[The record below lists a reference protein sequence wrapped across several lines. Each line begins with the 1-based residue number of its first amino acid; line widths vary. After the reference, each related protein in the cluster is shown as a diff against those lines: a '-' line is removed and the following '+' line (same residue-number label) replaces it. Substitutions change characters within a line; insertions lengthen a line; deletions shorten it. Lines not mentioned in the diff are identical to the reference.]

1 MRRAGFVL
9 CCLLTSGVVHAA
21 EDPLADDEDPLDL
34 PIQAE
39 RLGALIQRASEAAD
53 AVVNGSS
60 RYANAYTLRA
70 DVATKDVAAELLVL
84 RNKLLAQGLP
94 GADRRIKWPTWMLE
108 PPSASTPARVL
119 DGRIEWLATE
129 VEAMTDAICTIAAA
143 KQGDHLICSVE

>member
-9 CCLLTSGVVHAA
+9 CCLLTSGFVHAA
-21 EDPLADDEDPLDL
+21 EDPLADDPDPLDW
-34 PIQAE
+34 PIRAE

-53 AVVNGSS
+53 AVIDGSS
-60 RYANAYTLRA
+60 RYAGAYTLRT
-70 DVATKDVAAELLVL
+70 DVATKDAAAELLIL
-84 RNKLLAQGLP
+84 RNKLLGEGLP
-94 GADRRIKWPTWMLE
+94 GADRRIRWPAWMLE

-143 KQGDHLICSVE
+143 KQSDHLICSVE